1 MGHGCAA
8 RVDANKPHMGLTT
21 WKGSPEGRI
30 HSSDVTVAKNYLSEE
45 ELSHLNQL
53 VSGFLDAAELR
64 VRNHQTTTMAQCIE
78 LCDQYIMFTGGQQ
91 LQGKGAVSRKQ
102 ADAKALAEFRKFNET
117 QLSDF
122 DLFVQEVNHK
132 R

>member
-1 MGHGCAA
+1 
-8 RVDANKPHMGLTT
+8 MGLTT
-21 WKGSPEGRI
+21 WKGSLEGRI
-30 HSSDVTVAKNYLSEE
+30 HSSDVAVAKNYLSEE

-64 VRNHQTTTMAQCIE
+64 VRNHQTTTMARCIE

-91 LQGKGAVSRKQ
+91 LQGKGTVSRKQ
-102 ADAKALAEFRKFNET
+102 AGSKALAEFRKFNEA